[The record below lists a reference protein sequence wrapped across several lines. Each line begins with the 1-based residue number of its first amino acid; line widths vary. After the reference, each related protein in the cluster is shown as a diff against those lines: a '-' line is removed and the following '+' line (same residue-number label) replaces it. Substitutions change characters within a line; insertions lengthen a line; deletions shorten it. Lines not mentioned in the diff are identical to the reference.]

1 MPDYSFFYQVLIR
14 LDATCFAQALSG
26 WLAPQAGNLPLA
38 VAMQGKMIRDQV
50 CLLTLADNNEG
61 MPYPVVVIV

>member
-1 MPDYSFFYQVLIR
+1 
-14 LDATCFAQALSG
+14 
-26 WLAPQAGNLPLA
+26 
-38 VAMQGKMIRDQV
+38 MQGKMIRDQV